1 MNWVEQMLQRL
12 LEHDVKFV
20 VVGMMGASFHK
31 SPLRTEDVDICPDP
45 SPANLARLADALN
58 DMGALE
64 WEPHKGDFIEKEWT
78 SEMLTVDPFWLLMV
92 DGQRLDI
99 VLKPAGTEGYRDL
112 VKDAV
117 DFEIDGV
124 IYPVA
129 SLRDIIRSKET
140 LGREKDR
147 AQLPTLRRLL
157 ELSEEQEEQ

>member
-1 MNWVEQMLQRL
+1 MNWVEQTLHEL
-12 LEHDVKFV
+12 LAHNVKFV

-31 SPLRTEDVDICPDP
+31 SPLRTEDVDICPDT

-64 WEPHKGDFIEKEWT
+64 WEPHKGEFIGREWT
-78 SEMLTVDPFWLLMV
+78 AKMLAVDPFWLLMV
-92 DGQRLDI
+92 DGQRLD
-99 VLKPAGTEGYRDL
+99 VVFKPAGTEGYRDL
-112 VKDAV
+112 AKDAV
-117 DFEIDGV
+117 DFEIDGIV
-124 IYPVA
+124 YPVA

-157 ELSEEQEEQ
+157 ELSEQEERG